1 MKNSATKPDR
11 MDLND
16 LPPTINIDTAAA
28 ILGCGRSLAYDL
40 ARRGEFPCR
49 VIRLGRRYVIPT
61 AELLRV
67 VGVSSDIDT
76 EQLRAP

>member
-1 MKNSATKPDR
+1 MKNSATSPGR
-11 MDLND
+11 MDLDD
-16 LPPTINIDTAAA
+16 LPPTINIETAAT

-61 AELLRV
+61 ADLLRV
-67 VGVSSDIDT
+67 VGVSAHNTT
-76 EQLRAP
+76 EQALGP